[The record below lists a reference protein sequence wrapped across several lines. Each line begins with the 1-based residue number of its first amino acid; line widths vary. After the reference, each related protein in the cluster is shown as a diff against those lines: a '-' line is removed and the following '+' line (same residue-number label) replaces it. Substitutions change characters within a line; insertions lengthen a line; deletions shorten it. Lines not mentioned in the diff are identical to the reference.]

1 MRHLLCEACG
11 RGQKLVAGERLA
23 LEATKLEP
31 AEYERVVWGTARLPS
46 PAQRV
51 IHINDVPFP
60 LEPGEYTCDL
70 CSAGIKPGDRCCAQ
84 TVWLEGQ
91 KPAGPWEQEF
101 MQGIEK

>member
-11 RGQKLVAGERLA
+11 EEKKLVTGERMA
-23 LEATKLEP
+23 LEATEDEA

-60 LEPGEYTCDL
+60 MSPDEYCCDL
-70 CSAGIKPGDRCCAQ
+70 CNASIQPGDRCCAQ
-84 TVWLEGQ
+84 TVWLDGQ
-91 KPAGPWEQEF
+91 KPAEAWEQE
-101 MQGIEK
+101 